1 MPTTWR
7 LRRVAR
13 FRAHV
18 GCAWGAAWRPDGG
31 LLATCGSDRRICLW
45 APDKLYAAPDAGGSL
60 AGGRAELADAAPRGT
75 ASSAPTNSPEGNAA
89 RQPEKHVKGGPDRDQ
104 APRERREEHPTDGGN
119 PTKGDGPHKE
129 NRGET
134 QGTRERGNRMSRS
147 GGAEKTPGENGRLRK
162 SEYPS
167 WTLISVIDASATHTR
182 TVRSVSFSP
191 DGFWLAAASFDATV
205 SVWCS
210 HVAGVSRTPSRFTQV
225 QVLEGP
231 EHEVKCVAWSR
242 TGRYLA
248 TCSRDKTVWIF
259 ESSAEDR
266 EEVEA
271 FAASLRQGRRTRGS
285 RRLQRSLGDAA
296 DGSSWPAETL
306 EEDGRWDAAQ
316 NERDLFLEERR
327 SDWPPPYELDVNM
340 GDDGCFFVAAVLSG
354 HAQDVKAV
362 RWHPREDLCISA
374 SYDDTFR
381 VWGLQGGAGA
391 EWGLLQVVKAHS
403 STVLSLAFDRLGSRL
418 ATCSDDRHL
427 KIWTCLNP
435 QLAHA
440 TGGSSAAT
448 SPRSLLA
455 SASAPRS
462 RMLSEELTD
471 QAAWGPLLPLGETH
485 AEKREEGEELES
497 GSKASWTSS
506 SPTSTTAT
514 SGSVLSSRI
523 LPPWYVTS
531 IFRGATLG
539 DVVVSPSPAGPADT
553 ETGPEE
559 THGDNGD
566 IGDTHAETED
576 RGRAQGSGEVRGDA
590 AERRS
595 NDRCRREREGKRD
608 ERQSECCEA
617 ESFGASE
624 KEERTPQAAR
634 REEAEKS
641 GFVDSRGGEGEEGTD
656 LSESESDKERNDK
669 EEIRQQQPD
678 KWRPEAALLSDI
690 HTRPVY
696 FVDWHATLDI
706 IVTACGDNALRF
718 FSAEEDEEGA
728 RSWGLLLSK
737 PDAHYSDINCAV
749 WNPVTPACSRR
760 SEVLLGNANAHN
772 TAALLASVDDDGK
785 MAIWSLERR

>member
-18 GCAWGAAWRPDGG
+18 GCAWGASWRPDGG

-45 APDKLYAAPDAGGSL
+45 APDRPPAEPEAGGAP
-60 AGGRAELADAAPRGT
+60 AGCRAESADAAPRGNT
-75 ASSAPTNSPEGNAA
+75 SPALTSSPEGNAA
-89 RQPEKHVKGGPDRDQ
+89 RKPEKQVERGLDRDR
-104 APRERREEHPTDGGN
+104 APQERRDGYPTDGEN
-119 PTKGDGPHKE
+119 QTKRGGPQKPS
-129 NRGET
+129 RGET
-134 QGTRERGNRMSRS
+134 QGTRERRGLMSRS
-147 GGAEKTPGENGRLRK
+147 GGAEKTPGVNGRLNK
-162 SEYPS
+162 PEYPS
-167 WTLISVIDASATHTR
+167 WNLISVIDASATHTR

-210 HVAGVSRTPSRFTQV
+210 HVAGVSRAPSRFTQV

-271 FAASLRQGRRTRGS
+271 FASSLRQGRRTRGS

-296 DGSSWPAETL
+296 DGDSRPAGPR
-306 EEDGRWDAAQ
+306 EEQGPLYEAK
-316 NERDLFLEERR
+316 NEGDLFLEEKRR
-327 SDWPPPYELDVNM
+327 EWPPPYELDANV

-362 RWHPREDLCISA
+362 RWHPREDICISA

-435 QLAHA
+435 QLVHA

-448 SPRSLLA
+448 SPRSFLA

-462 RMLSEELTD
+462 RMLSDELAD
-471 QAAWGPLLPLGETH
+471 QAAWGPPRALAQTH
-485 AEKREEGEELES
+485 AGKREEGEEPES
-497 GSKASWTSS
+497 GNNASWTSS
-506 SPTSTTAT
+506 SPTSITAT
-514 SGSVLSSRI
+514 SGSALSSRI

-531 IFRGATLG
+531 IFRGATFG
-539 DVVVSPSPAGPADT
+539 DVAVSPSPEGPGDT
-553 ETGPEE
+553 ETEPEE
-559 THGDNGD
+559 THGDTGD
-566 IGDTHAETED
+566 IHAETED
-576 RGRAQGSGEVRGDA
+576 SGRAQGSREARGDA

-595 NDRCRREREGKRD
+595 DDRGRREREGERD
-608 ERQSECCEA
+608 ERKSGSREA

-624 KEERTPQAAR
+624 KEEGTPQAAR

-641 GFVDSRGGEGEEGTD
+641 GFVDSRGGGEEERAD
-656 LSESESDKERNDK
+656 LSESESDKERNDE

-706 IVTACGDNALRF
+706 VVTACGDNALRF

-760 SEVLLGNANAHN
+760 SEVLLGKANAHK

-785 MAIWSLERR
+785 MAIWSLERRC